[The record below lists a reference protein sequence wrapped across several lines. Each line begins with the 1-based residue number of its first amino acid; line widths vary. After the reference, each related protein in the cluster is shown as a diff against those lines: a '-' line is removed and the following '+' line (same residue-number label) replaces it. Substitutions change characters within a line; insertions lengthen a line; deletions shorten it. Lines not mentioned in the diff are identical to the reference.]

1 MDIELY
7 GRVIW
12 RHKLVVAFGF
22 ILALALATLS
32 YVRIEHGGISYR
44 DAETWVSYET
54 VAVTQPGFTE
64 GRLHETGAEPSR
76 LTLLAVL
83 YSKYVDADGV
93 RKRIWPNGAHDE
105 SIEAAPVNMFQGGS
119 ASSSSALPLISIAA
133 FSKTPAGAQQL
144 AARTSD
150 ALTRYIEHRQQE
162 ARVPTTERVELQPV
176 KRALSN
182 KPTLWQARSKA
193 LPIVI
198 FLTAMIAA
206 IGLAFILENLRPQI
220 AAVAD
225 AEEENLTR
233 VIGRPRAS

>member
-12 RHKLVVAFGF
+12 RHKRVVAIGF
-22 ILALALATLS
+22 ALALILAVLS
-32 YVRIEHGGISYR
+32 YVRIGSGGVTYR

-54 VAVTQPGFTE
+54 VSVTQPGFTE
-64 GRLHETGAEPSR
+64 GRLRPTGAEPSR

-93 RKRIWPNGAHDE
+93 RKNIWPAGSHGE
-105 SIEAAPVNMFQGGS
+105 SIEAAPVLTMQG
-119 ASSSSALPLISIAA
+119 SSSSALPMISIAA
-133 FSKTPAGAQQL
+133 FAHSATKAQHL
-144 AARTSD
+144 AARTSE
-150 ALTRYIEHRQQE
+150 ALSRYIESRQND
-162 ARVPTTERVELQPV
+162 ARVPDTERVELQPV

-182 KPTLWQARSKA
+182 APVLWQARSIA

-198 FLTAMIAA
+198 FLTALIAA

-220 AAVAD
+220 AAVSD
-225 AEEENLTR
+225 AEEESLQR